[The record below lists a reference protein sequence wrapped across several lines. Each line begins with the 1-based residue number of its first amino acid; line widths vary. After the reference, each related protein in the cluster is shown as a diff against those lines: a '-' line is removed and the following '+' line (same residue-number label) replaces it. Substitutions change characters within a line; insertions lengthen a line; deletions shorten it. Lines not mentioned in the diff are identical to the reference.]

1 MKLENDWWNFTLLT
15 MGKETKKTREEV
27 IAAIA
32 GSGGVKTTIASRLGV
47 TRQTVSS
54 YLSQWTSAQEA
65 YDDECKGTSDIARSI
80 VIGNLK
86 AAYSQQ
92 AEAARRGDWSQAVV
106 DSADAKWWLKMK
118 ERGEFSERSE
128 VTGADGGVIRVTL
141 KNNDAD

>member
-1 MKLENDWWNFTLLT
+1 

-27 IAAIA
+27 LAAIV

-47 TRQTVSS
+47 TRQTVSA
-54 YLSQWTSAQEA
+54 YLLQWTSVQEA
-65 YDDECKGTSDIARSI
+65 YDDECRGTSDIARSI

-92 AEAARRGDWSQAVV
+92 AEAAKRKDWAGAVV

-118 ERGEFSERSE
+118 ERDEFSERSE
-128 VTGADGGVIRVTL
+128 LTGADGADITIRVTL
-141 KNNDAD
+141 SDDD